1 MISRLCFTISALA
14 AMSLT
19 AEARDFSMVG
29 TQGSKLFAKEVAR
42 FDRPWAMTFLP
53 DKSLLVTTKPGN
65 IFHVTQDGQ
74 KAAVRGVPKASV
86 GGQGGLGD
94 VVLHPNYAQNG
105 IVYISYVEQKG
116 RGLGAV
122 VMRAELRLN
131 DAGGGRLSGKKVIW
145 RQAPKVS
152 GRGHFSHKM
161 AFGPKGGPHEGKL
174 FITSGDRQKLDPAQ
188 DMNSSLGKLIRLN
201 DDGTLPTD
209 NPWADG
215 SKGDLARSFWS
226 TGHRNPLGIAF
237 DADGRLWSNEMGPRH
252 GDELNLIQ
260 KGKNYGWPLVSEG
273 RHYSGIDI
281 PDHNTRP
288 EFEPPKAHWIPSIA
302 PSSLVIYSGDVFPQ
316 WKGDAFIGGLVS
328 RALIRVDLNKDKADE
343 AERFEWGKR
352 IREVEQGPDGA
363 IWVLEDK
370 KGKLLKLTPGS

>member
-94 VVLHPNYAQNG
+94 IVLHPNYAQNG

-122 VMRAELRLN
+122 VMRAQLRLN

-161 AFGPKGGPHEGKL
+161 ALKKS
-174 FITSGDRQKLDPAQ
+174 I
-188 DMNSSLGKLIRLN
+188 LI
-201 DDGTLPTD
+201 
-209 NPWADG
+209 
-215 SKGDLARSFWS
+215 F
-226 TGHRNPLGIAF
+226 
-237 DADGRLWSNEMGPRH
+237 
-252 GDELNLIQ
+252 
-260 KGKNYGWPLVSEG
+260 
-273 RHYSGIDI
+273 
-281 PDHNTRP
+281 
-288 EFEPPKAHWIPSIA
+288 
-302 PSSLVIYSGDVFPQ
+302 
-316 WKGDAFIGGLVS
+316 
-328 RALIRVDLNKDKADE
+328 
-343 AERFEWGKR
+343 
-352 IREVEQGPDGA
+352 
-363 IWVLEDK
+363 
-370 KGKLLKLTPGS
+370 